1 MKEEILLSFRP
12 RKDFYLY
19 NRKIKEVFNMLTEEK
34 MELFMDIENE
44 IKDLEYSFKEY
55 TIVNGEDPRY
65 FPMKFN
71 TIKQLIN
78 ELKELED

>member
-1 MKEEILLSFRP
+1 
-12 RKDFYLY
+12 
-19 NRKIKEVFNMLTEEK
+19 MLTEEK